1 MCEKGSMIA
10 NLIYEILIASGFLKD
25 YIFPI
30 AIAFFSSI
38 LGAYVAHYSFKR
50 QEKIFN
56 ERRKLD
62 AINKWILLADDAHQ
76 NLIAIKSNYH
86 GILDG
91 NPLGRSLSIPTILI
105 MQEKIEGQYH
115 ELSFI
120 SKKLKNHL
128 LHPEWSQIPV
138 IRGIFKNYNQVQDVW
153 IKRNEIERSIKNKII
168 ESSTGGR
175 ANLTLEDIELLIGLN
190 DIASLI
196 ELTEMAIMMTDSLVY
211 KFYQFLDEFPT
222 YSENYLNLK
231 ILDGYGSVLK
241 YYGENNIKLQELLK
255 YSPAL
260 DYEALSYF
268 FSLTP
273 DELKKKYRP
282 LYR

>member
-1 MCEKGSMIA
+1 MCGC
-10 NLIYEILIASGFLKD
+10 
-25 YIFPI
+25 YI
-30 AIAFFSSI
+30 
-38 LGAYVAHYSFKR
+38 
-50 QEKIFN
+50 
-56 ERRKLD
+56 
-62 AINKWILLADDAHQ
+62 
-76 NLIAIKSNYH
+76 
-86 GILDG
+86 
-91 NPLGRSLSIPTILI
+91 
-105 MQEKIEGQYH
+105 
-115 ELSFI
+115 
-120 SKKLKNHL
+120 
-128 LHPEWSQIPV
+128 IPV